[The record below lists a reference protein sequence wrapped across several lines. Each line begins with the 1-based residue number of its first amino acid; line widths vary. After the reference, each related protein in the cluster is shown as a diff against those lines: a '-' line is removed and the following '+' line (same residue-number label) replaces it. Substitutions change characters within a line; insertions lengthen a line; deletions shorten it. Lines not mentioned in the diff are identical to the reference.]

1 MMMNKSIHTARYVV
15 ADLVSAALAWSL
27 FFYFRKLSETPEIND
42 TLELMLNDRN
52 YHFGIILIPAFWL
65 ALYALSGAYHRVYR
79 KARMRE
85 LGQTLLITLIGVIII
100 FFTLILD
107 DFITTYRSYYKSFL
121 SLFSLHFLITF
132 TFRFIITTTT
142 LYKLRNRKI
151 GFNTLIVGS
160 NGNAVSIYNEI
171 ENQPVSS
178 GNRFIGFVHAVEY
191 PSYKLEQFIPHYG
204 HYRNMRKLINEL
216 NVEEVIVAIER
227 SEHDTIE
234 KIISEIE
241 DTNVVIKVI
250 PDMQDFLLGTVR
262 TTSIYQTPLI
272 QISFDFMPPW
282 QLSLKR
288 VFDVILSLVAILILS
303 PVYIFCYLGVLF
315 TSKGPVIYRQE
326 RIGINGKPFMI
337 PKFRSMK
344 IGAENGTPMLSSRDD
359 NRVTPFGRFLRK
371 VRLDEIP
378 QFFSVLKG
386 DMSLVGP
393 RPERQY
399 YIDQIASRAPHYRL
413 LLKVK
418 PGITSWGQVKYG
430 YAENVDQ
437 MIERLKFDILY
448 LENMSLAMDFKIMA
462 YTLLT
467 VMKGSGQ

>member
-1 MMMNKSIHTARYVV
+1 MNKTLHTARYII
-15 ADLVSAALAWSL
+15 ADLLSAALAWSL
-27 FFYFRKLSETPEIND
+27 FFYSRKATETPLIND
-42 TLELMLNDRN
+42 TLKLVLEDKNF
-52 YHFGIILIPAFWL
+52 YYGIIFIPLFWL
-65 ALYALSGAYHRVYR
+65 LLYALTGAYHRVYR

-85 LGQTLLITLIGVIII
+85 LAQTLLLTTIGVIII
-100 FFTLILD
+100 FFSLILD
-107 DFITTYRSYYKSFL
+107 DIIVSYKSYYKYFL
-121 SLFSLHFLITF
+121 TLFSLHFFITF
-132 TFRFIITTTT
+132 TFRYIIASVT
-142 LYKLRNRKI
+142 LYKLRHRKI

-160 NGNAVSIYNEI
+160 NGNAVSLYNEL
-171 ENQPVSS
+171 ENQTVSS
-178 GNRFIGFVHAVEY
+178 GNHFLGFVHAIEY
-191 PSYKLEQFIPHYG
+191 PNYKLENFIPHLG
-204 HYRNMRKLINEL
+204 HYTKLKTLIQEM
-216 NVEEVIVAIER
+216 NVEEVIIATER
-227 SEHDTIE
+227 SEHKTIE

-241 DTNVVIKVI
+241 DTNVFIKVI

-272 QISFDFMPPW
+272 QVSFDFMPPW

-288 VFDVILSLVAILILS
+288 FFDIVLSLIAIVILT

-315 TSKGPVIYRQE
+315 TSKGPVIYKQE
-326 RIGINGKPFMI
+326 RIGINGKPFII
-337 PKFRSMK
+337 PKFRSMR
-344 IGAENGTPMLSSRDD
+344 IGAENGTPMLSSKDD
-359 NRVTPFGRFLRK
+359 NRVTPFGKFLRK

-399 YIDQIASRAPHYRL
+399 YIDQIAQRAPHYRL

-430 YAENVDQ
+430 YAESVDQ

-448 LENMSLAMDFKIMA
+448 LENMSLAMDFKIIA

-467 VMKGSGQ
+467 VIKGSGQ

>member
-1 MMMNKSIHTARYVV
+1 MNKKLHTARYII
-15 ADLVSAALAWSL
+15 ADFFSALLAWSL
-27 FFYFRKLSETPEIND
+27 FFYSRKVSETPLLND
-42 TLELMLNDRN
+42 TWSLVIHDVKF
-52 YHFGIILIPAFWL
+52 YYGIFLIPAFWL
-65 ALYALSGAYHRVYR
+65 FLYAMSGSYHLVYR

-85 LGQTLLITLIGVIII
+85 LAETLLITLIGVIII
-100 FFTLILD
+100 FFSLILD
-107 DFITTYRSYYKSFL
+107 DVITSYRSYYKLFV
-121 SLFSLHFLITF
+121 SLFTLHFLFTF
-132 TFRFIITTTT
+132 TFRFVLTSMT
-142 LYKLRNRKI
+142 LYKLRHRRI
-151 GFNTLIVGS
+151 GFNTIIVGS
-160 NGNAVSIYNEI
+160 NGNAVSIFNEF
-171 ENQPVSS
+171 ESQPKSS
-178 GNRFIGFVHAVEY
+178 GNRFVGFVHAVEY
-191 PSYKLEQFIPHYG
+191 PSYKLEQLLPHLG
-204 HYRNMRKLINEL
+204 HYSQLKELILKL
-216 NVEEVIVAIER
+216 NVEEVIVATER
-227 SEHDTIE
+227 SEHKTIE

-241 DTNVVIKVI
+241 DSNVLIKVI
-250 PDMQDFLLGTVR
+250 PDMQDFLLGTVK

-282 QLSLKR
+282 QLSIKR
-288 VFDVILSLVAILILS
+288 FFDIVLSLMAIVVLI

-326 RIGINGKPFMI
+326 RIGINGKPFLI
-337 PKFRSMK
+337 PKFRSML
-344 IGAENGTPMLSSRDD
+344 IGAANATPFPPLTDD
-359 NRVTPFGRFLRK
+359 QRVTPFGRFLRK

-378 QFFSVLKG
+378 QFFSVVKG

-399 YIDQIASRAPHYRL
+399 YIDQIANRAPHYRL
-413 LLKVK
+413 LLRVK

-437 MIERLKFDILY
+437 MIERLKYDILY